1 VSDMFGEFG
10 DDGIGGDID
19 GGVAALLIHKFRAKT
34 GVKKMVGVSRT
45 EWAQTKEK
53 ES

>member
-1 VSDMFGEFG
+1 MLTAGV
-10 DDGIGGDID
+10 D

-34 GVKKMVGVSRT
+34 GVKKMVGVSRS